1 MTARLV
7 VDRDLCESNAVCV
20 RTAPELFIIDDD
32 DKLRL
37 LVEQPGP
44 ELLEKAR
51 AAVRRCPRQA
61 LSLVE
66 GS

>member
-1 MTARLV
+1 MRIV

-20 RTAPELFIIDDD
+20 RTAPDMFVIDDN

-37 LVEQPGP
+37 LVERPSEEQ
-44 ELLEKAR
+44 LEKAR
-51 AAVRRCPRQA
+51 AAVRRCPRRA

-66 GS
+66 D

>member
-1 MTARLV
+1 MSTRLV

-20 RTAPELFIIDDD
+20 RTAPDMFAIDDA

-37 LVEQPGP
+37 LVEEPAGDQMD
-44 ELLEKAR
+44 KAR
-51 AAVRRCPRQA
+51 AAVRRCPKRA

-66 GS
+66 G